1 MERRKLLATIVS
13 FVMLFTCC
21 FGINA
26 ISVFAA
32 DEGVFIVSSES
43 AKPGEEVTVTI
54 SIANNPGIITS
65 QLEVHYDTGL
75 TIKSV
80 TDKGL
85 LKGTYTPGGDLT
97 ANPYTISWND
107 ATATS
112 NNTSNGVIAEI
123 IFTVSE
129 TATNGDYDIWVTFD
143 ENNVFDINMNNV
155 AFTTQPGKVSVTGAA
170 CVTHSFT
177 NYVSDNN
184 ATCVAD
190 GTKTAKCDNCTATDT
205 VTDTGSATG
214 HTFTNYVADGNAT
227 CTADGTKTAK
237 CDDCTETDTVADTGS
252 ATGHTFTSY
261 VADGNATCTADG
273 TKTAKCDDCAET
285 DTVADTGSAGH
296 KFTNYVS
303 DDNATCLKD
312 GTKTAKCD
320 NCDETDTITDG
331 GSALGHSFRTYTE
344 CTPADCTSNAKEE
357 AVCER
362 CDATDVREVAGT
374 KLEHKVSEWKTEK
387 EATADATGVKTGVC
401 ELCKETIEEV
411 IPKLVIEKED
421 TETPVTEDEEKI
433 ADTDVP
439 DTADNNAIVPY
450 IAMFIVTGFV
460 LCFIEVANNRIK
472 RVNGR

>member
-123 IFTVSE
+123 TFTVSE

-143 ENNVFDINMNNV
+143 EDNVFDINMNNV
-155 AFTTQPGKVSVTGAA
+155 AFTTQAGKVSVTGAA
-170 CVTHSFT
+170 CITHSFT

-214 HTFTNYVADGNAT
+214 HTFTSYVADGNAT

-237 CDDCTETDTVADTGS
+237 CDDCTETDTV
-252 ATGHTFTSY
+252 
-261 VADGNATCTADG
+261 V
-273 TKTAKCDDCAET
+273 
-285 DTVADTGSAGH
+285 DTGSAGH
-296 KFTNYVS
+296 TFTNYVS

-450 IAMFIVTGFV
+450 VAMFIVTGFG
-460 LCFIEVANNRIK
+460 LCFIEVANNRMK
-472 RVNGR
+472 RVNGQ